1 MRETVLAIVEDRI
14 REIVWRGSAELER
27 SVVGGSVASHQP
39 PATLSHPDGG
49 NPQLTAV
56 EEISSREYRSCG
68 HGVQHSV
75 LGRHCMTSAK

>member
-39 PATLSHPDGG
+39 PATLSHP
-49 NPQLTAV
+49 TA
-56 EEISSREYRSCG
+56 E
-68 HGVQHSV
+68 
-75 LGRHCMTSAK
+75 TPN